1 MTPTAHGAA
10 TDAARSADMT
20 DRSARVAPTS
30 ITIAAGRLAAAIL
43 LLVVGFHV
51 YWAAGG
57 EWEAATAYGSPQLPP
72 QAATAVVAVLIGCAA
87 LLLLARIG
95 VLAMPLPRWMLRVGT
110 WVLVV
115 VFALA
120 GVNNL
125 IQAPDAY
132 ARDWHIYFFGPL
144 LLTLAAL
151 CAIAERSAQRE
162 HRGQQNPPAQR
173 SSTSAGS

>member
-1 MTPTAHGAA
+1 MTPAAHSAP

-20 DRSARVAPTS
+20 GRPARVAPTS
-30 ITIAAGRLAAAIL
+30 ITIAAGRVGAAIL
-43 LLVVGFHV
+43 LLACGFHA

-57 EWEAATAYGSPQLPP
+57 ESGAATAYGSPQLPP
-72 QAATAVVAVLIGCAA
+72 QAATAVVAILIGCAA

-95 VLAMPLPRWMLRVGT
+95 VLAVPLPRWMLRVGT
-110 WVLVV
+110 WVLVA

-120 GVNNL
+120 GVTNL

-151 CAIAERSAQRE
+151 CAIAERSTPGR
-162 HRGQQNPPAQR
+162 
-173 SSTSAGS
+173 